1 MDTTRPSKRK
11 QSIVSRKAQ
20 GTVFEYDFKIPGAY
34 IVHSKHYS
42 ENTDN
47 GFEKLHQKM
56 KQIIFHVFLH
66 DAALL
71 ILIYAKKLKGKGNIF
86 SVP

>member
-11 QSIVSRKAQ
+11 QSIVVKPKAQ
-20 GTVFEYDFKIPGAY
+20 SLNMILKYLVAY
-34 IVHSKHYS
+34 IIHSKHYS